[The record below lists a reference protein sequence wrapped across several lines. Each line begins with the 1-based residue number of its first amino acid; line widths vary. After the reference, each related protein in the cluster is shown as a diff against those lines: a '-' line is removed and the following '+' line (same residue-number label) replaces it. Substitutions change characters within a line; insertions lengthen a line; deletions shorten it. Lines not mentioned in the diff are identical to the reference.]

1 MEQHDQKTCPNC
13 GGVSRFSRHAQ
24 TVKAGEIVC
33 FCDLRRGLGD
43 MVSAGLAA
51 VGVTPERVSAAL
63 GVKDCG
69 CKRRAEALNRLGR
82 RIGIG

>member
-1 MEQHDQKTCPNC
+1 MPEQQKTTCHSC
-13 GGVSRFSRHAQ
+13 GGISRFSRHSQ
-24 TVKAGEIVC
+24 VLKAGERVC
-33 FCDLRRGLGD
+33 VCDLRPGLGD

-51 VGVTPERVSAAL
+51 VGVTPERVSAAM

>member
-1 MEQHDQKTCPNC
+1 MKNRQDVTCETC
-13 GGVSRFSRHAQ
+13 GGLFRPTRPVM
-24 TVKAGEIVC
+24 AGERVC
-33 FCDLRRGLGD
+33 RCRRSAGLGD